1 MTEIAPFSGEKS
13 WPRLCQ
19 VHLYRE
25 KLTIEVKVLILP
37 FGIFLFS
44 KNVEKAKIANQCMAD
59 ADLLIQGGHPVPEIV
74 GGAHF
79 PSVSAFTLDTATQ

>member
-1 MTEIAPFSGEKS
+1 MTEIAPFSEEKS
-13 WPRLCQ
+13 CPRLCQ

-44 KNVEKAKIANQCMAD
+44 KNVGKATDSKPAAD
-59 ADLLIQGGHPVPEIV
+59 PDLLIQGGHPGP
-74 GGAHF
+74 
-79 PSVSAFTLDTATQ
+79 

>member
-37 FGIFLFS
+37 FGIFLFY
-44 KNVEKAKIANQCMAD
+44 KNVEKAKIAHQWRTQTFRYRAV
-59 ADLLIQGGHPVPEIV
+59 IQ
-74 GGAHF
+74 
-79 PSVSAFTLDTATQ
+79 SLR